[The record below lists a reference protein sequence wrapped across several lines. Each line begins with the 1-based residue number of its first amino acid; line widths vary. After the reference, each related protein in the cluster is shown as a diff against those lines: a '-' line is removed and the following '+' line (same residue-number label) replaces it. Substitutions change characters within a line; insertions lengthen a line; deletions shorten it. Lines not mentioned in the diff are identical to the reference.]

1 MSEYFKSIKKGVE
14 DALARKQGQKTGA
27 RVRQYTAMD
36 LAKIRKNANINP
48 KKMSE

>member
-1 MSEYFKSIKKGVE
+1 MSEYFNSIKKGTKE
-14 DALARKQGQKTGA
+14 ALGRKQGQKTGA

-48 KKMSE
+48 KKISE